1 MLQNLEVLMAFA
13 VVMLVVSLL
22 IMVLTQFVSALL
34 SLRGTNLRWGL
45 SKLIGTLDNE
55 AAGDSDRI
63 AKFILTHDLVSDST
77 WAGRDIKSKL
87 RLVSNFQL
95 ATCIRFEEFQRV
107 LTNLS
112 QNPSLTPLMK
122 TTITNLGN
130 KINADKV
137 AAEAWFKSTMDRV
150 STRFQTEMRVWT
162 VALSVVVALFLHM
175 DTPQLLKQLGT
186 DRDARARLLAVVDGV
201 LSDASQVFE
210 NDKNIRLMSTNALT
224 KLKGGLPKEQSDKL
238 GELPANVTTQN
249 AAEEWLRT
257 QLGSE
262 ATPDV
267 MNKYDE
273 LFKAEFTA
281 AVDKVAG
288 SGKAVMAQMEKAE
301 LTLLPDPYHSFD
313 FVRWFGYLPGP
324 NAHLL
329 GVLVTGALL
338 SLGAPFWFNQLRT
351 ASSLKSALASRE
363 ETERKPKA

>member
-22 IMVLTQFVSALL
+22 IMVLTQFVSSLL

-45 SKLIGTLDNE
+45 SKLITTLDVG
-55 AAGDSDRI
+55 AAADSDTI
-63 AKFILTHDLVSDST
+63 TKLILTHDLISDSK
-77 WAGRDIKSKL
+77 WAGRDTKSKL
-87 RLVSNFQL
+87 RLVANCQL
-95 ATCIRFEEFQRV
+95 ATAIRFAEFERV
-107 LTNLS
+107 LINLS
-112 QNPSLTPLMK
+112 QNPSLAPAVK
-122 TTITNLGN
+122 TTITNLSS
-130 KINADKV
+130 KIAADKA
-137 AAEAWFKSTMDRV
+137 AAEAWFNSTMDRV

-162 VALSVVVALFLHM
+162 VVLSVAVALFLHM

-201 LSDASQVFE
+201 LNDASQVFE

-224 KLKGGLPKEQSDKL
+224 KLKQEMPQQTAKLSELPKDI
-238 GELPANVTTQN
+238 TTQN
-249 AAEEWLRT
+249 GAENWLWT

-262 ATPDV
+262 ATPEV
-267 MNKYDE
+267 MHKYDD

-288 SGKAVMAQMEKAE
+288 SGKAVIAQMEKAE

-313 FVRWFGYLPGP
+313 FVRWFGFLPAP
-324 NAHLL
+324 NAHML

-363 ETERKPKA
+363 EAERKPKA